1 MALNKGK
8 GNVATVGDFIDTKNS
23 GKDRNPARAFMSWEV
38 VNADGSR
45 ILDADDV
52 PVLKSDKDIPFWDN
66 AHYKSAG
73 EDILVEL
80 ANKHLEATGKPI
92 ELTLKVKI
100 KPYVPKERKSA
111 DELLSLLGMHH
122 KVA

>member
-1 MALNKGK
+1 MALKS
-8 GNVATVGDFIDTKNS
+8 NVTTMGDFMDNKAN
-23 GKDRNPARAFMSWEV
+23 GKDRNPAKAFMSWEV
-38 VNADGSR
+38 VTANGSR

-66 AHYKSAG
+66 ANYKSAG
-73 EDILVEL
+73 EDTLIEL
-80 ANKHLEATGKPI
+80 ANKCVEATGQPL

-111 DELLSLLGMHH
+111 DELLTLLGLTTR
-122 KVA
+122 VA

>member
-1 MALNKGK
+1 MALQNTTTM
-8 GNVATVGDFIDTKNS
+8 GNFIETKNQTKERS
-23 GKDRNPARAFMSWEV
+23 PAKAFMSWEV
-38 VNADGSR
+38 VSEDGTP

-66 AHYKSAG
+66 TNYKSAS

-80 ANKHLEATGKPI
+80 ANKCVEANGQPL
-92 ELTLKVKI
+92 ELTLKVRI

-111 DELLSLLGMHH
+111 DELLSLLGLRT

>member
-1 MALNKGK
+1 MALKPD
-8 GNVATVGDFIDTKNS
+8 VTTMGDFIETKTNANH
-23 GKDRNPARAFMSWEV
+23 KNPARAFMSWEV
-38 VNADGSR
+38 VAEDGTPIIDADG
-45 ILDADDV
+45 V

-66 AHYKSAG
+66 PQYKSVS

-80 ANKHLEATGKPI
+80 ANKCVEASEQPL
-92 ELTLKVKI
+92 ELTYKVRI

-111 DELLSLLGMHH
+111 DELLSLLGLRT

>member
-1 MALNKGK
+1 MALKQN
-8 GNVATVGDFIDTKNS
+8 GNTMGDFIETKNQA
-23 GKDRNPARAFMSWEV
+23 GHKNPAKAFMSWEV
-38 VNADGSR
+38 VADDGIP
-45 ILDADDV
+45 ILDADGV

-66 AHYKSAG
+66 PQYKSVS
-73 EDILVEL
+73 EDLLVEL
-80 ANKHLEATGKPI
+80 ANKCVEANGQPL
-92 ELTLKVKI
+92 ELTLKVRI

>member
-1 MALNKGK
+1 MALQNITTMGNFIETK
-8 GNVATVGDFIDTKNS
+8 GNGN

-38 VNADGSR
+38 VAADGTQ

-66 AHYKSAG
+66 ANYKSAG

-80 ANKHLEATGKPI
+80 ANKHLEATGKPL
-92 ELTLKVKI
+92 ELTLKVRI
-100 KPYVPKERKSA
+100 KPYTPKERKSA
-111 DELLSLLGMHH
+111 DELLSLLGLRT
-122 KVA
+122 KAA

>member
-1 MALNKGK
+1 MALKP
-8 GNVATVGDFIDTKNS
+8 NVTTMGDFIETKGN
-23 GKDRNPARAFMSWEV
+23 GKDRNPAKAFMSWEV
-38 VNADGSR
+38 VAEDGSR

-73 EDILVEL
+73 EDTLVEL
-80 ANKHLEATGKPI
+80 AHKCVEATGKPL
-92 ELTLKVKI
+92 ELTLKVRI

-111 DELLSLLGMHH
+111 DELLSLLGLRT